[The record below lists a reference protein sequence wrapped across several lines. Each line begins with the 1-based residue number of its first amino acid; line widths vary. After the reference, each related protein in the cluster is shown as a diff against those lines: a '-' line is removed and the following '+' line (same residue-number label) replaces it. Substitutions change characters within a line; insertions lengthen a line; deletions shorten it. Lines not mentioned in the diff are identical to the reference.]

1 MLFLAAAPVIA
12 CKQSPEADVS
22 PPITVFDSAGVQVVD
37 NHRPVFDSAQFWWS
51 VDPEPVLVIGGHHR
65 TSAGAGDSDPLIWN
79 VKGAGRLADGRVV
92 ILSHGSDHKV
102 MIFEASGRLAT
113 SFGRKGRGPGEF
125 SSPQH
130 LQVLPG
136 DTIVVWDD
144 MFGPVSYF
152 DPSGKLL
159 EYRRIDLGAVYSV
172 IEAPDQIP
180 GEAVRLP
187 LPDGSFVL
195 NTYRRGWTGP
205 PKGYFRPPLAFLRID
220 SVYNTV
226 SFGWWEGLEQFSLRS
241 TGAALG
247 YLPFRA
253 ESISTAGGDPLSVYI
268 TNGNRYE
275 IHQFSA
281 IGLLQRVIR
290 RRVEAIPI
298 TARQVAEWKRDLTK
312 VVPMMDWNIWD
323 RERAQLERRFHPPI
337 SGMLVDSQGYLW
349 VRSPTA
355 VWSVFDQEGRW
366 LGEPAYATGDI
377 LWIGDDVVI
386 RTNSHRDT
394 GVESVEAYRL
404 DRRDPR
410 TIATRPLGVGLVHD
424 Q

>member
-1 MLFLAAAPVIA
+1 V
-12 CKQSPEADVS
+12 
-22 PPITVFDSAGVQVVD
+22 
-37 NHRPVFDSAQFWWS
+37 
-51 VDPEPVLVIGGHHR
+51 
-65 TSAGAGDSDPLIWN
+65 
-79 VKGAGRLADGRVV
+79 
-92 ILSHGSDHKV
+92 
-102 MIFEASGRLAT
+102 
-113 SFGRKGRGPGEF
+113 
-125 SSPQH
+125 
-130 LQVLPG
+130 
-136 DTIVVWDD
+136 
-144 MFGPVSYF
+144 
-152 DPSGKLL
+152 
-159 EYRRIDLGAVYSV
+159 
-172 IEAPDQIP
+172 
-180 GEAVRLP
+180 
-187 LPDGSFVL
+187 
-195 NTYRRGWTGP
+195 
-205 PKGYFRPPLAFLRID
+205 
-220 SVYNTV
+220 
-226 SFGWWEGLEQFSLRS
+226 EGLEQFSLRS